1 MLACYRASYL
11 AGHLEGS
18 IISGLIRNCHMGAS
32 LAPHVML
39 AVMWAAL
46 ANTVP
51 VAFWSVAFLLQP
63 EHLHH
68 TRRALEPIS
77 GRNDMQGYAQVQ
89 EMSISDRLSASL
101 MHRSA
106 LTGHLASL

>member
-1 MLACYRASYL
+1 MLAGCRASYL

-18 IISGLIRNCHMGAS
+18 IIGGLIRDCHMGAS
-32 LAPHVML
+32 LAPHIML

-51 VAFWSVAFLLQP
+51 AVFWSVAFLLQP

-68 TRRALEPIS
+68 RRTAVEPVS
-77 GRNDMQGYAQVQ
+77 GRNDMQDYAQVQ
-89 EMSISDRLSASL
+89 EMSSPERFSASM
-101 MHRSA
+101 MHRPA
-106 LTGHLASL
+106 LTGHLASS

>member
-1 MLACYRASYL
+1 MLPQCRASHL

-18 IISGLIRNCHMGAS
+18 IIGGLIRDCHMCAS

-51 VAFWSVAFLLQP
+51 AAFWSVAFLLQP

-68 TRRALEPIS
+68 RRRAVQPVW
-77 GRNDMQGYAQVQ
+77 GQNDVQEYVQVQ
-89 EMSISDRLSASL
+89 GLPLS
-101 MHRSA
+101 
-106 LTGHLASL
+106 